1 MKNIVLSLA
10 FLAIVSCSKDSGSPV
25 NFDEQLTKDI
35 ALIDD
40 YLTRNSI
47 NAIKDSSGIRYVVN
61 FEGKGEKPLAT
72 SNVYFNV
79 RGTVMSNGNLIVDHK
94 ERYYDIALN
103 DVNSVLPCFRIAL
116 PKVKKGSIVTI
127 YSPSGYAYG
136 GTSTADGALPP
147 NSNII
152 FNVRMLD
159 EIAQFTTDT
168 TIVQNYVNS
177 KGINAIKDPSGLRYR
192 ITVLGNGRKPLANS
206 SIAFNYVGKFMDNE
220 KIFDQSIAP
229 ATALLSQLIKGFQ
242 VGMQQ
247 LPAGSK
253 AIFYIPSGLGYGPTG
268 DKTYTIPSNSNLIFE
283 VELVSVN

>member
-1 MKNIVLSLA
+1 
-10 FLAIVSCSKDSGSPV
+10 
-25 NFDEQLTKDI
+25 
-35 ALIDD
+35 
-40 YLTRNSI
+40 
-47 NAIKDSSGIRYVVN
+47 
-61 FEGKGEKPLAT
+61 
-72 SNVYFNV
+72 
-79 RGTVMSNGNLIVDHK
+79 MSTGDLIVDHK
-94 ERYYDIALN
+94 ERFYGIALN
-103 DVNSVLPCFRIAL
+103 DFNSVLTCFRIAL

-136 GTSTADGALPP
+136 ATSTSDGALPP

-177 KGINAIKDPSGLRYR
+177 KGISAIKDPSGLRYK
-192 ITVLGNGRKPLANS
+192 ITVLGTGKKPLASS

-220 KIFDQSIAP
+220 KIFDQSIATN
-229 ATALLSQLIKGFQ
+229 TALLSQLIKGFQ